1 MFVQV
6 IKGKVSDPAA
16 VRAHMERWQDELS
29 GGAQGW
35 LGTTAGIA
43 ADGTMIALVRFE
55 DAAAAKRNSDRPEQ
69 GEWWAGMDRLIEGEA
84 SFQDSERVMV
94 DVRGNPEDA
103 GFVQVMQGGST
114 DPERAWKLMEEDD
127 TDWSAFR
134 PDMIGSIS
142 IGHAGGDW
150 TMVNYFTS
158 EAEARAGEQ
167 KEPTPEMQQMME
179 ELNSLADGP
188 PTFIDITEP
197 IYSSPRT

>member
-6 IKGKVSDPAA
+6 IKGKVSDRAA
-16 VRAHMERWQDELS
+16 VKAHMDRWQDELS

-35 LGTTAGIA
+35 LGTTAGVA

-55 DAAAAKRNSDRPEQ
+55 DEAAARRNSDRPEQ
-69 GEWWAGMDRLIEGEA
+69 GEWWAGMERLIEGEA
-84 SFQDSERVMV
+84 TFQDSDRVLV

-134 PDMIGSIS
+134 PDIIGSIS
-142 IGHAGGDW
+142 IGHPDGRW

-158 EAEARAGEQ
+158 EAEAREGEK
-167 KEPTPEMQQMME
+167 KELTPEMQKMMDE
-179 ELNSLADGP
+179 MNSLADGP

-197 IYSSPRT
+197 MYSSPK

>member
-6 IKGKVSDPAA
+6 IKGKVSDRAA
-16 VRAHMERWQDELS
+16 VKAHLDRWLDELS
-29 GGAQGW
+29 GGARGW
-35 LGTTAGIA
+35 LGSTAGIA
-43 ADGTMIALVRFE
+43 ADGTMIAVVRFE
-55 DAAAAKRNSDRPEQ
+55 DEAAARRNSDRPEQ
-69 GEWWAGMDRLIEGEA
+69 GEWWAGMAKLIEGEA
-84 SFQDSERVMV
+84 TFQDSERVMV

-103 GFVQVMQGGST
+103 GFVQVMQGGSN
-114 DPERAWKLMEEDD
+114 DPDRAWKLMEEDD

-142 IGHAGGDW
+142 IGHPGGDW

-188 PTFIDITEP
+188 PTYIDISEP